1 MSRLWQKPA
10 VLVAIAAVLM
20 LGAGFAVG
28 WVSATATPGNDSP
41 EAGFARDMQTHHQQ
55 AVAMAMYEWQN
66 GEDEAMRA
74 IAYDIAT
81 AQSAEIG
88 MMRSWLR
95 EWDVQLSSAE
105 PMAWAGEEHDHGDGN
120 GGLMAG
126 MATADEMEE
135 FQQLTGYEAD
145 VMFAELMIE
154 HHIGGIEM
162 AETVVE
168 LSDHETVVDAAS
180 RMITVQKSEI
190 ANMEGHL
197 DRILAAAEGGAE

>member
-10 VLVAIAAVLM
+10 VLVAITAVLM
-20 LGAGFAVG
+20 LGAGLAVG
-28 WVSATATPGNDSP
+28 WVGAASTPGNDSA

-55 AVAMAMYEWQN
+55 AVAMAMHEWQN

-95 EWDVQLSSAE
+95 EWDVQMSSSE
-105 PMAWAGEEHDHGDGN
+105 PMAWAGDEHDHGSED

-126 MATADEMEE
+126 MATDEEMAE
-135 FQQLTGYEAD
+135 FQRLTGYEAD
-145 VMFAELMIE
+145 VMFAELMIA

-162 AETVVE
+162 AEIVVDLSDDETVVE
-168 LSDHETVVDAAS
+168 AAQ
-180 RMITVQKSEI
+180 RMVTVQQSEI
-190 ANMEGHL
+190 SNMQGHH
-197 DRILAAAEGGAE
+197 DRILSAADEGTA

>member
-20 LGAGFAVG
+20 LGAGFAIG
-28 WVSATATPGNDSP
+28 WVSAAATPGNDSP

-55 AVAMAMYEWQN
+55 AVEMAMYEWQN

-81 AQSAEIG
+81 AQAAEIG

-95 EWDVQLSSAE
+95 EWDVQMSSAE
-105 PMAWAGEEHDHGDGN
+105 PMAWAGDEHVHDAEDG
-120 GGLMAG
+120 GRMAG
-126 MATADEMEE
+126 MATDEQMAE
-135 FQQLTGYEAD
+135 FKQLTGHEAD
-145 VMFAELMIE
+145 IMFAELMIA
-154 HHIGGIEM
+154 HHIGGIDM
-162 AETVVE
+162 AESAVA
-168 LSDHETVVDAAS
+168 LCDDATVVDAAQ
-180 RMITVQKSEI
+180 RMVTVQQSEI

-197 DRILAAAEGGAE
+197 GNLLASVGGEG